1 MRCRAPIKRIEPS
14 VHAGAHRTDKALQ
27 RRAMNMSEPATAPPI
42 VHAVKRSPGQPAGLA
57 NCAFAEPRFGHDF
70 SRVRVHPAQK
80 VAGYTESADRV
91 NDDEEEDNGEASG
104 EELRQAEGAPPV
116 ESGTQEELAGDPAAG
131 SNPSGGPAPAIPVAA
146 CPSSTEVVKITDL
159 TPAGLKA
166 GYLTAYGA
174 LATMRV
180 LPKETNWDGIR
191 IAESLTRDSAST
203 CPIGLTAQPCVGGP
217 PFTVGDGSKGSSVL
231 PPQPGQ
237 QNRFYDFHRTRSDI
251 SLLHDATRNPKG
263 MNLCTMIC
271 NQSYS
276 CGGTVIGKHS
286 ITRTFTKGT

>member
-1 MRCRAPIKRIEPS
+1 
-14 VHAGAHRTDKALQ
+14 
-27 RRAMNMSEPATAPPI
+27 MNTSEPATAPPI
-42 VHAVKRSPGQPAGLA
+42 VHNVERSPGQPVGLA
-57 NCAFAEPRFGHDF
+57 NRAFVEPRFVNEF
-70 SRVRVHPAQK
+70 SRVRVHPAQT
-80 VAGYTESADRV
+80 VARYIESADRV
-91 NDDEEEDNGEASG
+91 NDDEEEEEEEDNGEASG
-104 EELRQAEGAPPV
+104 EELSQAEGAPG
-116 ESGTQEELAGDPAAG
+116 ESGTQEEIAGDPTAG
-131 SNPSGGPAPAIPVAA
+131 SQPSGGPAPAIPAAA

-180 LPKETNWDGIR
+180 LPKETNWDGVR

-231 PPQPGQ
+231 LPQPGQ

-251 SLLHDATRNPKG
+251 SLLHIAARNPKG

-286 ITRTFTKGT
+286 ITRTFTKGTYDGKDVTLVSVTKT

>member
-1 MRCRAPIKRIEPS
+1 M
-14 VHAGAHRTDKALQ
+14 
-27 RRAMNMSEPATAPPI
+27 
-42 VHAVKRSPGQPAGLA
+42 
-57 NCAFAEPRFGHDF
+57 EPRFGHNF
-70 SRVRVHPAQK
+70 SRVRVRPAETR
-80 VAGYTESADRV
+80 AGSISVDGV
-91 NDDEEEDNGEASG
+91 NDEGEEDNGQVSG
-104 EELRQAEGAPPV
+104 EGLSQAEGAPLGEP
-116 ESGTQEELAGDPAAG
+116 GAQQELVGDPTAEPAG
-131 SNPSGGPAPAIPVAA
+131 PSGGAAPGIPPAV

-180 LPKETNWDGIR
+180 LPKETNWDGTR

-203 CPIGLTAQPCVGGP
+203 CPNGLTSQPCAGGP

-231 PPQPGQ
+231 PPQPSQ
-237 QNRFYDFHRTRSDI
+237 QNHFYDFHRIRSDI
-251 SLLHDATRNPKG
+251 SLLHDVTRNPKDLG
-263 MNLCTMIC
+263 SCTMIC

-286 ITRTFTKGT
+286 ITRTFTKGTYDGKDVTLVSVTKT